1 VTGTKVVIKKATYIL
16 AHVPDLVRYGSK
28 PEREIAA
35 GRTELS
41 ELEKYLRSFDD
52 AVAYPPNQVFIGN
65 ISPDE
70 YVDLP
75 EPWHK
80 NLLRDQSRYGPFG
93 EIMPQDELY
102 GIMKIW
108 DKFNLIDLSPSFTSI
123 LNERLTSHPLIT
135 AADRERLGKGTPQ
148 EKIEEK
154 IKNEESLPLFHD
166 GELVGCV
173 NRAHEHDS
181 TLTAHVMLENL
192 LTKVTGILVTR
203 HLISDASIKPEKIDY
218 LLSCSEEAVGDRYNR
233 GGGNMAKAIGEEA
246 YCINASGCDVKSFC
260 AGTVLAIIHGSALIS
275 AGLFNEVIVVGGGS
289 FSKIGMKF
297 QGHMKHEMPILED
310 VLGGIAVLL
319 SKDDGISPVV
329 NLKSTGKHDIS
340 AGATAQAIYDVL
352 LVNPLQKLG
361 MKMTDVDKYAV
372 ELHNPEV
379 TLPMGSGNVPLTN
392 YKTIAAMAAMRG
404 EINRE
409 ELPEFIKSR
418 GIPGFSP
425 TQGHIASAVPYL
437 GHALKLINDKKISNT
452 LFAAKG
458 SLFLGRMT
466 NLADGVSF
474 LLEKNSGNESAKK
487 KRAV

>member
-1 VTGTKVVIKKATYIL
+1 VTGPKVVIKQAAYIL

-35 GRTELS
+35 GRTELA
-41 ELEKYLRSFDD
+41 ELEKHLRSFDD

-65 ISPDE
+65 ISPDD
-70 YVDLP
+70 YADLQ
-75 EPWHK
+75 EPWHE
-80 NLLRDQSRYGPFG
+80 NLLRDKARYGPFG

-108 DKFNLIDLSPSFTSI
+108 DQFDLIDLSPSFTSA
-123 LNERLTSHPLIT
+123 LNEQLAAHPLIT
-135 AADRERLGKGTPQ
+135 AKDRERLGEGTPQ
-148 EKIEEK
+148 EKIEKKVEK
-154 IKNEESLPLFHD
+154 EKSLPLFHR
-166 GELVGCV
+166 GKLVGCI
-173 NRAHEHDS
+173 NRAHDNDA

-203 HLISDASIKPEKIDY
+203 HLVRNASIEPEKIDY

-246 YCINASGCDVKSFC
+246 HCVNASGCDVKSFC
-260 AGTVLAIIHGSALIS
+260 AGTVLAIIHGAALIS

-297 QGHMKHEMPILED
+297 QGHMKHNMPILED
-310 VLGGIAVLL
+310 VLGGIAILL
-319 SKDDGISPVV
+319 STDDGASPVV
-329 NLKSTGKHDIS
+329 NLASTGKHDIS
-340 AGATAQAIYDVL
+340 AGATAQAIYDA
-352 LVNPLQKLG
+352 LVIDPLQKLE
-361 MKMTDVDKYAV
+361 MKITDVDKFAV

-404 EINRE
+404 EIGRE
-409 ELPEFIKSR
+409 ELSEFIRLR
-418 GIPGFSP
+418 GMPGFSP

-437 GHALKLINDKKISNT
+437 GHSLKLIADGKINNT

-466 NLADGVSF
+466 HLADGVSF
-474 LLEKNSGNESAKK
+474 LLEKNSGKD
-487 KRAV
+487 

>member
-1 VTGTKVVIKKATYIL
+1 MTGPKVVIKQATYIL
-16 AHVPDLVRYGSK
+16 AHAPDLVRYGSK
-28 PEREIAA
+28 PVREIAA
-35 GRTELS
+35 GRTELAG
-41 ELEKYLRSFDD
+41 LEKHLRSFDD
-52 AVAYPPNQVFIGN
+52 TVAYPPNQVFIGN
-65 ISPDE
+65 ISPDDFA
-70 YVDLP
+70 DLQ
-75 EPWHK
+75 EPWHE
-80 NLLRDQSRYGPFG
+80 NLLRDKLRYGPFG

-108 DKFNLIDLSPSFTSI
+108 DKFDLIDLSPPFVAA
-123 LNERLTSHPLIT
+123 LNGRLTAHPLIT
-135 AADRERLGKGTPQ
+135 AEDREQLGEGTPQ
-148 EKIEEK
+148 EKIAAKVEK
-154 IKNEESLPLFHD
+154 EESLPLYHN

-173 NRAHEHDS
+173 NRAHEHDA

-192 LTKVTGILVTR
+192 LTKVTGVLVTR
-203 HLISDASIKPEKIDY
+203 HLVRNSAIEPEKIDY

-246 YCINASGCDVKSFC
+246 HCVNASGCDIKSFC
-260 AGTVLAIIHGSALIS
+260 AGTVLAIIHGAALIS
-275 AGLFNEVIVVGGGS
+275 AGLFNEIIVVGGGS

-297 QGHMKHEMPILED
+297 QGHMKHNMPILED
-310 VLGGIAVLL
+310 VLGGIAILL
-319 SKDDGISPVV
+319 STDDGASPVV
-329 NLKSTGKHDIS
+329 NLACTGKHDIS

-352 LVNPLQKLG
+352 VIKPLQKLG

-392 YKTIAAMAAMRG
+392 YKTIAAMAAMRN
-404 EINRE
+404 EIGRD

-418 GIPGFSP
+418 GMPGFSP

-437 GHALKLINDKKISNT
+437 GHALKLITDGKINNT

-466 NLADGVSF
+466 HLADGVSF
-474 LLEKNSGNESAKK
+474 LLEKNSGKD
-487 KRAV
+487 